1 MLQSL
6 ILVLSLTSAAA
17 GAASPCELPSSDEV
31 ERVLG
36 GAIVAVPASEIG
48 EESAPSCLWAT
59 AGRGAQVKL
68 TIWSQD
74 ELPVVSVPD
83 AATYFLKLHADAAA
97 GGRVM
102 PLAGLG
108 ERAFAADLNPKAS
121 GKADG
126 SIVVLKG
133 GRVIVFDFTDV
144 ILRDAQ
150 AFAGLVAGRL

>member
-1 MLQSL
+1 VHFL
-6 ILVLSLTSAAA
+6 ILAMSLGVASPCDLPSSAEVEAVLA
-17 GAASPCELPSSDEV
+17 GAAVP
-31 ERVLG
+31 
-36 GAIVAVPASEIG
+36 VPADQIG
-48 EESAPSCLWAT
+48 EETAPVCLWAT
-59 AGRGAQVKL
+59 AGRASEVKL
-68 TIWSQD
+68 TIWSD
-74 ELPVVSVPD
+74 NELPVVSMPD
-83 AATYFLKLHADAAA
+83 AAAYFLKLHADAAT

-144 ILRDAQ
+144 ISRDAQ
-150 AFAGLVAGRL
+150 VFAGLVAERL